1 MLDETIE
8 VLFMA
13 TADATEE
20 AVLNALAA
28 AETMTGLG
36 GFTAKS
42 LPMEK
47 VKTILQDH
55 KVI

>member
-1 MLDETIE
+1 
-8 VLFMA
+8 MA
-13 TADATEE
+13 TADAAEE

-47 VKTILQDH
+47 VKKILQDH
-55 KVI
+55 KAI